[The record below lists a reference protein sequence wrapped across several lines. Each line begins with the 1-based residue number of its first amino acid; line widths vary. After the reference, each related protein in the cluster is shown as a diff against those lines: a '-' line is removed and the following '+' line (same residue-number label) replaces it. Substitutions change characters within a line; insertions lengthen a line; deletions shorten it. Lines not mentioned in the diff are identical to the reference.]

1 MKSLYIQDWM
11 TTDVVTV
18 HIDASLP
25 EVHDLMTKYG
35 VRRLPVVND
44 ANQLVGIV
52 TKGDV
57 REARPSSATSLNVWE
72 LNYLLSKLRVS
83 EFMSRKLITLA
94 PDTPVVEAARL
105 MLKHKVSGLPVVN
118 ANGNLVGIITE
129 SDLFRVMVEEFAERE
144 GAAV

>member
-1 MKSLYIQDWM
+1 MKNIYIKDWM

-72 LNYLLSKLRVS
+72 LNYLLSKLRVN
-83 EFMSRKLITLA
+83 EFMSRKLVTLA
-94 PDTPVVEAARL
+94 PDTAVVEAARL

-118 ANGNLVGIITE
+118 EHGSLVGIITE
-129 SDLFRVMVEEFAERE
+129 SDLFRVMVEEFTERE
-144 GAAV
+144 AAAV